1 MHCIIITKT
10 LNELLVNL
18 DTWIQENMKISVD
31 VNYKQF
37 ISVKPVL
44 LTNCG
49 ICFTMYISL
58 IIWFISLLHCLT
70 KHPVSL
76 NKIYLPMLVFSVFF
90 LAGKS
95 KSAVQGAEGG
105 YGGFDV
111 EAGEKMNAS
120 QVKVDWM
127 CMVLCSFYLF
137 YMTSSQ

>member
-1 MHCIIITKT
+1 M
-10 LNELLVNL
+10 
-18 DTWIQENMKISVD
+18 S
-31 VNYKQF
+31 F
-37 ISVKPVL
+37 A
-44 LTNCG
+44 
-49 ICFTMYISL
+49 
-58 IIWFISLLHCLT
+58 
-70 KHPVSL
+70 
-76 NKIYLPMLVFSVFF
+76 FSVFF

-137 YMTSSQ
+137 S